1 MSASIYGNVGGVSRK
16 AKELYGDVGGVTRK
30 LKSVYA
36 NVNGVTRKIFSGYDC
51 RAKVIPMEC
60 GISVIRE
67 DGSGQLGVSS
77 GYYDDGS
84 KYYFSYIDFYFDQ
97 PLSFVDGSTES
108 VEDLADSQKIIL
120 NYTQDEYCLVYEQ
133 NVQIGVWDKTFDAS
147 NASKNWSAWQTE
159 QGFCSYFDLP
169 QRTIRMDGSGSSTYF
184 RVGIRALLDPQEDR
198 DDARMNLI
206 WGAGAIK
213 FLGKQINS
221 IELI

>member
-77 GYYDDGS
+77 GYYDDGRE
-84 KYYFSYIDFYFDQ
+84 YYFSYIDFYFDQ

-108 VEDLADSQKIIL
+108 VKDLADNQKIIL
-120 NYTQDEYCLVYEQ
+120 NYTQDEYSTQ
-133 NVQIGVWDKTFDAS
+133 NAQIGVWDKTFDAS
-147 NASKNWSAWQTE
+147 NASKNWSAWQTK
-159 QGFCSYFDLP
+159 QGFCSYFDFP
-169 QRTIRMDGSGSSTYF
+169 QRTIRMIGSGSSTYF
-184 RVGIRALLDPQEDR
+184 RVGIQALLDPQEDC
-198 DDARMNLI
+198 DDACMNLI